1 MEKRTG
7 EEWSAF
13 VVKQQAR
20 IEERIGRYSNPET
33 IKEQIK
39 ELKNLTPY
47 QNYKISTMVPILQR
61 VIRLMI
67 SGGYGICCVCK
78 CEIAIERLKLV
89 PAALACVKCDEE
101 RTKRG

>member
-61 VIRLMI
+61 SNTIDDFT
-67 SGGYGICCVCK
+67 
-78 CEIAIERLKLV
+78 
-89 PAALACVKCDEE
+89 LAMGFAVFVNV
-101 RTKRG
+101 R